1 MWKYRIG
8 HFAVTVLC
16 AFMLVACKSENKKI
30 AVENV
35 NIDTTIDNISEDNSF
50 NEVEN
55 IELSEM
61 QGEKDQQEYVDDY
74 NPQYHSFDDLIV
86 IPDEEWNVD
95 KNTIIWAFFDDAG
108 TFGNVEERINEKLE
122 KDGYPFRIKCIVLGM
137 NGYTQRVKDCR
148 ADIIFDGVGFPD
160 STYKWSVMHDAIL
173 EGKILKL
180 DEFLNGS
187 RLYDF
192 YPEAMWESIRVDGGL
207 YSIPNT
213 NFYDSSLAVV
223 FKKSEYT
230 EEEIESFDNTLDGL
244 LKLVDP
250 NRKLY
255 LWDSDCWT
263 GYLDMY
269 GIQNYEDYGIYY
281 EDDEIKN
288 LMDLDIN
295 IRWIK
300 ELHNLAEQGMLIN
313 GKNIVYQECKDDW
326 SVALLNI
333 GIKPDLDENEYYVVK
348 YKGDMY
354 PRYGGAI
361 AIRENSH
368 NPEYAF
374 KLLELLLTDPEYG
387 NLIVYGENVTEKDG
401 YAVDPDTGKTIY
413 SWNRRL
419 QWGINDGIL
428 KGTSDDRCTFSS
440 PEERKT
446 YYKTYFR
453 EAATSYFDYYDLCKG
468 LGDLFQRHNNIIF
481 KKGDIDE
488 ELNEW
493 IKESD
498 EIFEKYGP

>member
-1 MWKYRIG
+1 MKCKIAG
-8 HFAVTVLC
+8 VIILII
-16 AFMLVACKSENKKI
+16 MLNSIILSGCSKVNKGNTNKSEPGNMSSDALSLESTKNTT
-30 AVENV
+30 ENEKQSTSR
-35 NIDTTIDNISEDNSF
+35 NSE
-50 NEVEN
+50 E
-55 IELSEM
+55 
-61 QGEKDQQEYVDDY
+61 DY
-74 NPQYHSFDDLIV
+74 AITNDPKYLNFDYAED

-95 KNTIIWAFFDDAG
+95 KNTIIWAFFDDIG
-108 TFGNVEERINEKLE
+108 IFGNVEEHINEKLE
-122 KDGYPFRIKCIVLGM
+122 KDGYPFKIKCIVLGKKE
-137 NGYTQRVKDCR
+137 YTQRVKDCR
-148 ADIIFDGVGFPD
+148 ADIIFDGLGFPD

-180 DEFLNGS
+180 DEYLSGS

-192 YPEAMWESIRVDGGL
+192 FPEAMWESIRVDGSL

-223 FKKSEYT
+223 FKKSAYT

-374 KLLELLLTDPEYG
+374 KLLELLLTDSEYG

-453 EAATSYFDYYDLCKG
+453 EAATSYYGYYELCKG
-468 LGDLFQRHNNIIF
+468 LGDLFQKHNNIIF

-493 IKESD
+493 IKEAN